1 MSRVTLGT
9 AARQTGLSKST
20 LSRAIRDGKRA
31 SRQAAIG
38 PEHPDPAVLQAQIDG
53 LRQVLS
59 LVQAQLHDTQKQR
72 DAWQNQAERLAL
84 SKPAGSAT
92 EAEPATRLTTEP
104 VLQPATAPAPLINPF
119 VPIWRWVVDMVGR
132 ATAAAR
138 TAPALEPVA
147 FDRNRWLAATI
158 GRAQVAATTAPGE
171 PVVFDRSRVPAGA
184 ADLNRLERDLGL
196 RDATPSENS
205 PPVNSVGHGDTP
217 RTRTIAAGFG
227 GPQ

>member
-1 MSRVTLGT
+1 MSHVTLGT

-38 PEHPDPAVLQAQIDG
+38 PEHPDPAILQAQIDG

-59 LVQAQLHDTQKQR
+59 LLQVQLHDTQKQR

-84 SKPAGSAT
+84 PKPAGSAT
-92 EAEPATRLTTEP
+92 EAEPAT
-104 VLQPATAPAPLINPF
+104 VLQPATASAPLINPF
-119 VPIWRWVVDMVGR
+119 VSIWRWVVDMVGR
-132 ATAAAR
+132 ATAAVR
-138 TAPALEPVA
+138 TAPDESVAFEPVA
-147 FDRNRWLAATI
+147 FDRSRWLAARL

-171 PVVFDRSRVPAGA
+171 PVVFDRSLMSAGV

-217 RTRTIAAGFG
+217 LTECGSTRACSAV
-227 GPQ
+227 